1 MHSKVW
7 GQYLWRTLHSL
18 TFCFPVENITKEK
31 RELFINLFKLL
42 EKVLP
47 CPVCRKH
54 YIKKLKEKPISHNVN
69 NRNSLVKWLVNLH
82 NNINSGLGKRVLSM
96 AEVNKI
102 YLNGKKE
109 IKFNFTDFS
118 TLLKIYTRLNNI
130 SYFNLKKFITIIFEI
145 NPNNILKTKGLNL
158 YNDINS
164 IQNSNNLNNW
174 INNFDKTIFPKNMNI
189 NNDKKIKVLN
199 SEPKQKNIIQSN
211 PKKIIQNKNS
221 KIINNNNFQRN
232 KLIQRNKNYSAF
244 LIKYNLIN

>member
-18 TFCFPVENITKEK
+18 TFCFPNENVKKET
-31 RELFINLFKLL
+31 RDLFINLFKLL

-54 YIKKLKEKPISHNVN
+54 YIKKLKEKPISHYVN
-69 NRNSLVKWLVNLH
+69 NRNRLVKWLVDLH

-109 IKFNFTDFS
+109 INFNFTDFS
-118 TLLKIYTRLNNI
+118 TLLKIFTRLNNI
-130 SYFNLKKFITIIFEI
+130 TYFNLRKFITNIFDI
-145 NPNNILKTKGLNL
+145 NPNNILKTKGLSL

-164 IQNSNNLNNW
+164 IQNSDKLNIW
-174 INNFDKTIFPKNMNI
+174 INKFDQTIFSNNI
-189 NNDKKIKVLN
+189 NINKVNNKKVKVLN
-199 SEPKQKNIIQSN
+199 SNEKKNKNSKLK
-211 PKKIIQNKNS
+211 PKKIIQKNNS
-221 KIINNNNFQRN
+221 KKNNLIKRNNNYN
-232 KLIQRNKNYSAF
+232 AF
-244 LIKYNLIN
+244 LLKYNLIH